1 MAKKSTSRR
10 RLERKIARIRHNLKL
25 SDDYSDYR
33 DVVKSTKDAIRDR
46 QAVIKSTKQQI
57 AEVKKVSKVLGKDA
71 EVKYQQYLKEDR
83 KNYGAISQRQ
93 IGKLLPELSNGQN
106 RLSSKSYKHI
116 DKKLKEATEKATAKN
131 KELRRT
137 ASFSQANLADRS
149 LEPEFNTKA
158 TKNLITRGAYE
169 KLKGKYNLKLKAKT
183 THYGE
188 QPTYKIDYS
197 DVKPVEKAKAR
208 AEIRKMRRRL
218 AGRDASKVAQ
228 MMRDIRNTHEGKIKN
243 SDQVFESVINLT
255 MNHEVNEDNI
265 ADLEHQAYRGA
276 NPLVQ

>member
-1 MAKKSTSRR
+1 MAKKSVSRR
-10 RLERKIARIRHNLKL
+10 RLERKIGHIRHNLKL
-25 SDDYSDYR
+25 DDYSDYR
-33 DVVKSTKDAIRDR
+33 DVVNSTKAALRDR
-46 QAVIKSTKQQI
+46 QEVIKSTKEQI

-71 EVKYQQYLKEDR
+71 EAKYQEYLKEDR
-83 KNYGAISQRQ
+83 ENYGPISNRQ
-93 IGKLLPELSNGQN
+93 VAKLFPKLSNGRN

-131 KELRRT
+131 KELRRA
-137 ASFSQANLADRS
+137 ASMSQANLADRS
-149 LEPEFNTKA
+149 LEPQFSVKA

-169 KLKGKYNLKLKAKT
+169 KVKGKYNVNLNMKT
-183 THYGE
+183 ERPGE

-197 DVKPVEKAKAR
+197 EVKPAEKAKAR

-228 MMRDIRNTHEGKIKN
+228 MMKDIRNAHEGTIQN
-243 SDQVFESVINLT
+243 SDQVFENVINLV
-255 MNHEVNEDNI
+255 MNSEVNEDNI

-276 NPLVQ
+276 NPLVQK